1 MKKFILSLFLLGMSM
16 LAMADIPAGKV
27 IYLDVSQCPD
37 WQGAPCYLLYLSR
50 EGGMTYVMQAV
61 PGKPNMYMFTTIAST
76 QDNLNFGRGKTV
88 VTQDF
93 SGWFGDYVS
102 GKIERNGWSEST
114 PVFVIDCPAGGSLS
128 GHWESLP
135 SDDTVESVSYEITD
149 QSCVD
154 LTYVVSL
161 TVTLSGPTATLRIS
175 GDLLATD
182 RVIPK
187 CSTTYT
193 TTIRAKWVPGGGTH
207 TLTFTACSDAA
218 GTSVNNTKTLDI
230 VQPDLE
236 CEKTVETVEVCNTE
250 STVTLQTN
258 LTGDSI
264 QWLDANNNPVG
275 KGQTITIATP
285 QASTQYTVLVYQS
298 YINPDNNLMVNGD
311 FESGYQGFLSD
322 YEPIRDK
329 QTNQPVLNPT
339 WIYSNKY
346 ENGSDYGKYYC
357 ITNNA
362 YDLQESGIFAPIK
375 AHGGEEFLVVD
386 ATDQG
391 YAWYTNTAQ
400 SPQLVLHAGQTYLFS
415 YWVACPNTGDQLN
428 DPKAELEF
436 VIELHM
442 PDGSIKK
449 ANLSSYKVGMQDPVN
464 DWYYVEVRWF
474 CPYDCNNVTIGVR
487 DKTVSAGGNDFCL
500 DDIIF
505 QPITTASMRLAMTE
519 YHPIV
524 VKDCETPDPP
534 TPNPPTP
541 NPETCEDVV
550 LAKWDDVLY
559 VNNGATGLNGM
570 AVSYQWYKDGVA
582 IVGETQQ
589 SYYAPDGSMANGV
602 YYAVV
607 TLSDGTIIVTCPK
620 TFGETEH
627 SADKNP
633 GTRPAQNVSVR
644 HVFGPIFVE
653 RTEGE
658 DGSVTLKKILRL

>member
-1 MKKFILSLFLLGMSM
+1 MKKFILSLFLLGMSL

-27 IYLDVSQCPD
+27 IYLDVSQCPA
-37 WQGAPCYLLYLSR
+37 WQGAPCYLLHLSR
-50 EGGMTYVMQAV
+50 TGMTHVMQAV

-76 QDNLNFGRGKTV
+76 QDNLNFGLGKTN
-88 VTQDF
+88 VTADF
-93 SGWFGDYVS
+93 SGWFGNYVS
-102 GKIERNGWSEST
+102 KNIERNGWTEGT
-114 PVFVIDCPAGGSLS
+114 PVFVIDCTGGNLS

-135 SDDTVESVSYEITD
+135 ANDTVESVSYEIAD

-154 LTYVVSL
+154 STYVVSL

-175 GDLLATD
+175 GDLLVTD

-187 CSTTYT
+187 CSTPYT
-193 TTIRAKWVPGGGTH
+193 TTIRAKCVPGGGTH
-207 TLTFTACSDAA
+207 TLTFKACSDAA
-218 GTSVNNTKTLDI
+218 GTSVNNTKTLD
-230 VQPDLE
+230 VVEPELE
-236 CEKTVETVEVCNTE
+236 CKKTVDTVEVCNTE

-264 QWLDANNNPVG
+264 QWLDGNGNPIG

-311 FESGYQGFLSD
+311 FENGYNGFRSD

-346 ENGSDYGKYYC
+346 KNGSDYGKYYC

-400 SPQLVLHAGQTYLFS
+400 SPQLKLTAGQTYLFS
-415 YWVACPNTGDQLN
+415 YWVACPNTGAQLQ
-428 DPKAELEF
+428 DPKAQLQF

-442 PDGSIKK
+442 TDGTTKK
-449 ANLSSYKVGMQDPVN
+449 ANLTNVYTVGMETPVN
-464 DWYYVEVRWF
+464 DWYYQEVRWF
-474 CPYDCNNVTIGVR
+474 CPYNCDNVTIGVK
-487 DKTVSAGGNDFCL
+487 DLTQSSSGNDFCL

-505 QPITTASMRLAMTE
+505 QPITESSKRLAMTE
-519 YHPIV
+519 YHPVV

-534 TPNPPTP
+534 TPDPPTP
-541 NPETCEDVV
+541 DPDTCEDVV

-602 YYAVV
+602 YYAAV
-607 TLSDGTIIVTCPK
+607 TLSDGSVILTCPK

-633 GTRPAQNVSVR
+633 GTRPAKKVSMM

-653 RTEGE
+653 RTEDE
-658 DGSVTLKKILRL
+658 DGCVTMRKIFRL